1 MKTKTAASSL
11 LPAVT
16 ASVAVVPSLAHAEPL
31 VAFAQSI
38 LMFLTGTIGPIVVGI
53 GLAVAAFSL
62 IFGSREGLSKAIWAV
77 VGGGMLFAVGSIVSW
92 LSQIAQ

>member
-1 MKTKTAASSL
+1 MKSTFAKAFL
-11 LPAVT
+11 LAW
-16 ASVAVVPSLAHAEPL
+16 VVPSLAHAGGGEPL
-31 VAFAQSI
+31 VGFANSI

-77 VGGGMLFAVGSIVSW
+77 VGGAMLFGVGSIVSW